1 MALTFTGNFMLT
13 TLTGARRREYRAGR
27 LIQLLVMASL
37 ASALAH
43 PLRAQDNIANER
55 VGHDS
60 ATRLTRL
67 GRDLAYGTLEAFAF
81 AGVDQWRND
90 PPEWGPGGRAYWKR
104 LASNEGE
111 FVIQETTTEV
121 LAGVMNRP
129 VDYQPCPCHGTMSR
143 VGWAL
148 HESFTDVMPN
158 GTHPL
163 AVPRIVGAYTGAFA
177 QALWRPATSD
187 RVRVALA
194 NGTSSLLIGAG
205 IDLFQELRH
214 NPRHHHAE

>member
-1 MALTFTGNFMLT
+1 MLH
-13 TLTGARRREYRAGR
+13 AE
-27 LIQLLVMASL
+27 
-37 ASALAH
+37 
-43 PLRAQDNIANER
+43 PLRAQGGIANER

-67 GRDLAYGTLEAFAF
+67 GRDLAYGTLEAFAY

-121 LAGVMNRP
+121 LAGALDRP
-129 VDYQPCPCHGTMSR
+129 LDYQRCPCHGTMSR

-148 HESFTDVMPN
+148 HESFTDVMPD

-163 AVPRIVGAYTGAFA
+163 AVPRILGAYTGAFA

-187 RVRVALA
+187 RVHVAVM
-194 NGTSSLLIGAG
+194 NGTTSLLIGAG
-205 IDLFQELRH
+205 INLFQELRH
-214 NPRHHHAE
+214 NPKHHTD

>member
-1 MALTFTGNFMLT
+1 ML
-13 TLTGARRREYRAGR
+13 
-27 LIQLLVMASL
+27 
-37 ASALAH
+37 H
-43 PLRAQDNIANER
+43 PLRAQGGIANER
-55 VGHDS
+55 VGRDS
-60 ATRLTRL
+60 ITRLTHF
-67 GRDLAYGTLEAFAF
+67 GRDLAYGTLEAFGY

-90 PPEWGPGGRAYWKR
+90 PPEWGPEGRAYWKR

-129 VDYQPCPCHGTMSR
+129 VSYQACPCHGTMSR

-148 HESFTDVMPN
+148 HESFTDVRPD

-187 RVRVALA
+187 RVRVAVV
-194 NGTSSLLIGAG
+194 NGTTSLLIGAG
-205 IDLFQELRH
+205 INLFEELRH
-214 NPRHHHAE
+214 NPKHHTQ